1 MRARNQVYSSCF
13 CLHSCERACRSPGM
27 LACSR
32 WTTEWTSKSVPYA
45 SNIKAW
51 GLNGTGFHSGQRARE
66 QRRSDGGADEHAHVQ
81 FPSERV
87 HHDAT
92 SVSDFDQFFEQ
103 FPVPSLGGHA
113 QLDSRKPG
121 GRIGERCDYLHPHI
135 PYIRIARLDGG

>member
-13 CLHSCERACRSPGM
+13 CLHSSERACRSPWM
-27 LACSR
+27 LARSR

-45 SNIKAW
+45 SNMKAL
-51 GLNGTGFHSGQRARE
+51 GLNGTGFHSGQCALE
-66 QRRSDGGADEHAHVQ
+66 PRRSDGGADEHAHGQ

-103 FPVPSLGGHA
+103 FPIPSLRGHP
-113 QLDSRKPG
+113 QLDSTKPG
-121 GRIGERCDYLHPHI
+121 G
-135 PYIRIARLDGG
+135 

>member
-45 SNIKAW
+45 SNMKAW
-51 GLNGTGFHSGQRARE
+51 GLNGTGFHSGQRALNRGG
-66 QRRSDGGADEHAHVQ
+66 SDGGAHKHPHVQ
-81 FPSERV
+81 FPAKSV

-92 SVSDFDQFFEQ
+92 PVSDFDQPFEQ
-103 FPVPSLGGHA
+103 LPIPSLGGDP
-113 QLDSRKPG
+113 QLDSCKPG
-121 GRIGERCDYLHPHI
+121 G
-135 PYIRIARLDGG
+135 